1 MGLHENDLAINVIN
15 ATAYVNILTIG
26 TDTCSSTRCEC
37 QQQYDWIGFGC
48 HHATGIIIIL
58 LEFHIRMGM

>member
-15 ATAYVNILTIG
+15 ATGYVNILTIG
-26 TDTCSSTRCEC
+26 PDTYSGTRCEC
-37 QQQYDWIGFGC
+37 QQQYDWIVFAC